1 MRILRAAGSTSST
14 AATRRVDVVFVA
26 HTDWTGFDELERAAQ
41 AVIGGA
47 RLLTGS
53 YVRAYA
59 GANGPIL
66 SRGAMVTAAI
76 AKASGARPVVV
87 GKPSRPAVREYARRL
102 GVAPAEAAVVGDDLH
117 LDIAL
122 GPARRLLDGA
132 RPDRHQRRSRPCG
145 SPGGSPAPP
154 DRLDRDGAAAM
165 AVTRALVIPEPGGP
179 EVLRLAEREVRDPG
193 AGEVR
198 VAVRAAAVN
207 PTDIGLRQ
215 RGAEGIEPPWVPGM
229 DAAGVVESVG
239 AGVARLAPGDEVMA
253 AVMPRRPEGGA
264 QAELVVVPAASV
276 VAVPDGT
283 TLEQAATLPMNG
295 LTALRG
301 LELLDLAPGQTLAV
315 TGGAGLLASYVIPL
329 AKRRG
334 LRVFADAK
342 LEDEELVRGFGADE
356 LLPRGDG
363 LVEALRALAP
373 RGVDAVY
380 DTALLGRSMFPAIR
394 PGGALA
400 YVRGW
405 DGDDVEAASTYGVSG
420 SATCRADRLAGRT
433 A

>member
-1 MRILRAAGSTSST
+1 
-14 AATRRVDVVFVA
+14 V
-26 HTDWTGFDELERAAQ
+26 
-41 AVIGGA
+41 
-47 RLLTGS
+47 
-53 YVRAYA
+53 
-59 GANGPIL
+59 
-66 SRGAMVTAAI
+66 
-76 AKASGARPVVV
+76 
-87 GKPSRPAVREYARRL
+87 
-102 GVAPAEAAVVGDDLH
+102 
-117 LDIAL
+117 
-122 GPARRLLDGA
+122 
-132 RPDRHQRRSRPCG
+132 
-145 SPGGSPAPP
+145 
-154 DRLDRDGAAAM
+154 

-179 EVLRLAEREVRDPG
+179 EVLRVADREVRDPG

-207 PTDIGLRQ
+207 PTDIGLRR

-342 LEDEELVRGFGADE
+342 REDEELVRGFGADE

-363 LVEALRALAP
+363 LIEALRALAP

-405 DGDDVEAASTYGVSG
+405 DGDDVEDGIQVRRVWIGDVVERTDWLAELRELAAGGVLMLRVA
-420 SATCRADRLAGRT
+420 ATFPPERAADAHRLMEAGGLRGR
-433 A
+433 AVIVFG